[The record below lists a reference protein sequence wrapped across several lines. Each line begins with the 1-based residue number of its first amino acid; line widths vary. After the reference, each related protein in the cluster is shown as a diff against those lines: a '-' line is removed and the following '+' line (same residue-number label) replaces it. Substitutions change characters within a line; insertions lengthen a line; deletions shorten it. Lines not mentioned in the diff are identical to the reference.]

1 MSRYLIISV
10 LAMFVAIRIC
20 AQSQVR
26 MALPKTQ
33 TMVHNSLS
41 KSRANKSKK
50 ANVQFT
56 IPKDLLAKMFG
67 FCGVSVSNDTTGLAL
82 SVDTCATKR
91 EVKKSLS
98 EATDEATDNELTA
111 LDVLNMLV
119 PGAFSDKE
127 KEQWKS
133 LPKETRK
140 AIMDMVLTPGATQWD
155 ALNEAQ
161 KAVVHEYSNGK

>member
-10 LAMFVAIRIC
+10 LAMFMAIPRIS
-20 AQSQVR
+20 AQSKVR

-50 ANVQFT
+50 ANTQFT
-56 IPKDLLAKMFG
+56 ISKDLLAKMFG

-98 EATDEATDNELTA
+98 EASDNELTA

-140 AIMDMVLTPGATQWD
+140 AIIGMVLTPRGPQWD

-161 KAVVHEYSNGK
+161 KAVIHEYSNGK

>member
-10 LAMFVAIRIC
+10 LAMFVAIPRIC

-41 KSRANKSKK
+41 KSRANKSKR
-50 ANVQFT
+50 ANAQFT

-82 SVDTCATKR
+82 SVDTCVTKR
-91 EVKKSLS
+91 DVKKSLS
-98 EATDEATDNELTA
+98 EATNNELTA
-111 LDVLNMLV
+111 LNMFV

-140 AIMDMVLTPGATQWD
+140 AIIGMVLTPGGTQWD

-161 KAVVHEYSNGK
+161 KAVIHEYSNAK

>member
-1 MSRYLIISV
+1 MSRYLIIAV
-10 LAMFVAIRIC
+10 LAMFVAIPRIC

-41 KSRANKSKK
+41 KSMANKSKRGN
-50 ANVQFT
+50 AQFT

-98 EATDEATDNELTA
+98 EITDNELTA

-133 LPKETRK
+133 LLNETRK
-140 AIMDMVLTPGATQWD
+140 AIIGMVLTPGGTQWD

-161 KAVVHEYSNGK
+161 KAVIYEYSNGK

>member
-1 MSRYLIISV
+1 MSRYLIIAV
-10 LAMFVAIRIC
+10 LAMFVAIPRIC
-20 AQSQVR
+20 AQSRVR

-41 KSRANKSKK
+41 ESRANKRGN
-50 ANVQFT
+50 AQFT
-56 IPKDLLAKMFG
+56 ISKDLLAKMFG
-67 FCGVSVSNDTTGLAL
+67 FCGISVSNDTTGLSL

-91 EVKKSLS
+91 DVKKSLS
-98 EATDEATDNELTA
+98 EATNIEFTA

-161 KAVVHEYSNGK
+161 KAVIHEYSNGK

>member
-1 MSRYLIISV
+1 MSRYLIIVV
-10 LAMFVAIRIC
+10 LAMFVAIPRIC

-41 KSRANKSKK
+41 ALPKTQTMVHNSLSKSRANKSKRGN
-50 ANVQFT
+50 AQFT
-56 IPKDLLAKMFG
+56 ISKDLLAKMFG
-67 FCGVSVSNDTTGLAL
+67 FCGISVSNDTTGLAL

-91 EVKKSLS
+91 DVKKSLS
-98 EATDEATDNELTA
+98 EATNNEFTA

-140 AIMDMVLTPGATQWD
+140 AIMDMVLTPG
-155 ALNEAQ
+155 
-161 KAVVHEYSNGK
+161 GKPERQLWIWC

>member
-1 MSRYLIISV
+1 MSRYLIIVV
-10 LAMFVAIRIC
+10 LAMFVAIPRIC

-41 KSRANKSKK
+41 KSKRGNA
-50 ANVQFT
+50 QFT
-56 IPKDLLAKMFG
+56 ISKDLLAKMFG
-67 FCGVSVSNDTTGLAL
+67 FCGISVSNDTTGLAL

-91 EVKKSLS
+91 DVKKSLS
-98 EATDEATDNELTA
+98 EATNNEFTA

>member
-1 MSRYLIISV
+1 
-10 LAMFVAIRIC
+10 
-20 AQSQVR
+20 
-26 MALPKTQ
+26 
-33 TMVHNSLS
+33 
-41 KSRANKSKK
+41 
-50 ANVQFT
+50 
-56 IPKDLLAKMFG
+56 MFG
-67 FCGVSVSNDTTGLAL
+67 FCGISVSNDTTGLAL

-91 EVKKSLS
+91 DVKKSLS
-98 EATDEATDNELTA
+98 EATNNEFTA

-140 AIMDMVLTPGATQWD
+140 AIMDMVLTPVATQWD

>member
-1 MSRYLIISV
+1 MLNLLS
-10 LAMFVAIRIC
+10 
-20 AQSQVR
+20 
-26 MALPKTQ
+26 PKTC
-33 TMVHNSLS
+33 
-41 KSRANKSKK
+41 
-50 ANVQFT
+50 
-56 IPKDLLAKMFG
+56 LLRCLDFVE
-67 FCGVSVSNDTTGLAL
+67 FQYNRYTYSLAL

-91 EVKKSLS
+91 DVKKSLS
-98 EATDEATDNELTA
+98 EATNNEFTA

>member
-1 MSRYLIISV
+1 MSKYLIIAMM
-10 LAMFVAIRIC
+10 AMFVVIPRIC

-26 MALPKTQ
+26 RALPKTQ

-41 KSRANKSKK
+41 KSRANKSKR
-50 ANVQFT
+50 ANAQFT
-56 IPKDLLAKMFG
+56 IPKDLLAKIFG
-67 FCGVSVSNDTTGLAL
+67 FCGVSVSNDTTGFAL
-82 SVDTCATKR
+82 SVDTCVTKR

-98 EATDEATDNELTA
+98 EATDNELTA

-140 AIMDMVLTPGATQWD
+140 AIIGMVVTPGGTQWD

-161 KAVVHEYSNGK
+161 KAVIHEYSNGK

>member
-10 LAMFVAIRIC
+10 LAMFVTIPRIC

-41 KSRANKSKK
+41 KSRANKNKK

-67 FCGVSVSNDTTGLAL
+67 FCGVSVSNDTTGLDL

-91 EVKKSLS
+91 EVKKLLS
-98 EATDEATDNELTA
+98 EATDNELTA

-133 LPKETRK
+133 LPKETKK
-140 AIMDMVLTPGATQWD
+140 AIIGMVLTPGGTQWD

-161 KAVVHEYSNGK
+161 KAVIHEYSNGK

>member
-10 LAMFVAIRIC
+10 LAMFMAIPRIS
-20 AQSQVR
+20 AQSKVR

-33 TMVHNSLS
+33 TMVHKSLS
-41 KSRANKSKK
+41 KSRANKNNRDN
-50 ANVQFT
+50 AQFT

-67 FCGVSVSNDTTGLAL
+67 FFGVSVSNDTTGLAL

-98 EATDEATDNELTA
+98 EASDNELTA

-119 PGAFSDKE
+119 PGAFSDEE

-140 AIMDMVLTPGATQWD
+140 AIIGMVLTPGGTQWD

-161 KAVVHEYSNGK
+161 KAVIHEYSNGK

>member
-1 MSRYLIISV
+1 
-10 LAMFVAIRIC
+10 
-20 AQSQVR
+20 
-26 MALPKTQ
+26 
-33 TMVHNSLS
+33 MVHKSLS
-41 KSRANKSKK
+41 KSRVNKSKRGN
-50 ANVQFT
+50 AQFT
-56 IPKDLLAKMFG
+56 ISKDLLAKMVG
-67 FCGVSVSNDTTGLAL
+67 FCGVSVLNDTTGLAL

-91 EVKKSLS
+91 DVKKSLS
-98 EATDEATDNELTA
+98 EATNNELTA

-161 KAVVHEYSNGK
+161 KAVIHEYSNGK

>member
-1 MSRYLIISV
+1 MSRYLIIVV
-10 LAMFVAIRIC
+10 LAMFVAIPRIC

-41 KSRANKSKK
+41 
-50 ANVQFT
+50 
-56 IPKDLLAKMFG
+56 
-67 FCGVSVSNDTTGLAL
+67 NDTTGLAL

-91 EVKKSLS
+91 DVKKSLS
-98 EATDEATDNELTA
+98 EATNNEFTA

-155 ALNEAQ
+155 ALN
-161 KAVVHEYSNGK
+161 

>member
-10 LAMFVAIRIC
+10 LAMFVTIPRIC

-41 KSRANKSKK
+41 KSRANKNKK

-67 FCGVSVSNDTTGLAL
+67 FCGVSVSNDTTGLDL

-91 EVKKSLS
+91 EVKKLLS
-98 EATDEATDNELTA
+98 EATDNELTA

-127 KEQWKS
+127 KNNGS
-133 LPKETRK
+133 LCRK
-140 AIMDMVLTPGATQWD
+140 KP
-155 ALNEAQ
+155 ERR
-161 KAVVHEYSNGK
+161 

>member
-1 MSRYLIISV
+1 
-10 LAMFVAIRIC
+10 
-20 AQSQVR
+20 
-26 MALPKTQ
+26 
-33 TMVHNSLS
+33 MVHNSLS
-41 KSRANKSKK
+41 KSRANKSKRGN
-50 ANVQFT
+50 AQFT

-67 FCGVSVSNDTTGLAL
+67 FCGVSVSNDTTVLAL
-82 SVDTCATKR
+82 FVDTCAIKI

-98 EATDEATDNELTA
+98 KATNNKLTA

-140 AIMDMVLTPGATQWD
+140 AVMDDMVLTPGGTQWD
-155 ALNEAQ
+155 ALNEVQ
-161 KAVVHEYSNGK
+161 KTVIHEYSNTQ

>member
-1 MSRYLIISV
+1 MSRYLIIVV
-10 LAMFVAIRIC
+10 LAMFVAIPRIC

-41 KSRANKSKK
+41 KSWANKCKRPN
-50 ANVQFT
+50 AQFT
-56 IPKDLLAKMFG
+56 IPKDLLAKMFE
-67 FCGVSVSNDTTGLAL
+67 FCGVSLTNDTTGLAL

-98 EATDEATDNELTA
+98 EATDNELTA
-111 LDVLNMLV
+111 LDILNMLV

-140 AIMDMVLTPGATQWD
+140 AIIGMVLTPGGTQWD

-161 KAVVHEYSNGK
+161 KAVIHEYSNGK

>member
-1 MSRYLIISV
+1 MRRYIIIVV
-10 LAMFVAIRIC
+10 LAMFVAIPRIC

-41 KSRANKSKK
+41 KSRANKSKRGN
-50 ANVQFT
+50 AQFT
-56 IPKDLLAKMFG
+56 ISKDLLAKMFG
-67 FCGVSVSNDTTGLAL
+67 FCGISVSNDTTGLAL

-91 EVKKSLS
+91 DVKKSLS
-98 EATDEATDNELTA
+98 EATNNEFTA

>member
-1 MSRYLIISV
+1 MSRNLIISV
-10 LAMFVAIRIC
+10 LAMFVAIPRIC

-50 ANVQFT
+50 ANAQFT

-82 SVDTCATKR
+82 SVDTCATE
-91 EVKKSLS
+91 EVVVRS
-98 EATDEATDNELTA
+98 NE
-111 LDVLNMLV
+111 
-119 PGAFSDKE
+119 
-127 KEQWKS
+127 
-133 LPKETRK
+133 
-140 AIMDMVLTPGATQWD
+140 
-155 ALNEAQ
+155 
-161 KAVVHEYSNGK
+161 

>member
-1 MSRYLIISV
+1 MSRYLIIVV
-10 LAMFVAIRIC
+10 LAMFVAIPRIC

-41 KSRANKSKK
+41 KSRANKR
-50 ANVQFT
+50 ANAKFT

-67 FCGVSVSNDTTGLAL
+67 FCGISVSNDTTGLAL

-91 EVKKSLS
+91 DVKKSLS
-98 EATDEATDNELTA
+98 EATNNEFTA

>member
-1 MSRYLIISV
+1 M
-10 LAMFVAIRIC
+10 
-20 AQSQVR
+20 
-26 MALPKTQ
+26 
-33 TMVHNSLS
+33 
-41 KSRANKSKK
+41 
-50 ANVQFT
+50 
-56 IPKDLLAKMFG
+56 
-67 FCGVSVSNDTTGLAL
+67 AL

-91 EVKKSLS
+91 DVKKSLS
-98 EATDEATDNELTA
+98 EATNIEFTA

-140 AIMDMVLTPGATQWD
+140 AIMDMVLTPGVTQWD

-161 KAVVHEYSNGK
+161 KAVIHEYSNGK

>member
-1 MSRYLIISV
+1 MSKYLIIAMM
-10 LAMFVAIRIC
+10 AMFVVIPRIC

-26 MALPKTQ
+26 MTLPKTQ
-33 TMVHNSLS
+33 TMVHKSLS
-41 KSRANKSKK
+41 KSRGNKSKMG
-50 ANVQFT
+50 NTQFT

-67 FCGVSVSNDTTGLAL
+67 LCGVSVSNDTTGLAL
-82 SVDTCATKR
+82 SVDTCETKR
-91 EVKKSLS
+91 DVKKLLS
-98 EATDEATDNELTA
+98 EATNNEFTA
-111 LDVLNMLV
+111 LDVLNMFV

-140 AIMDMVLTPGATQWD
+140 AVMDMVLTYGGTQWD

-161 KAVVHEYSNGK
+161 KAVIHEYSNAK

>member
-1 MSRYLIISV
+1 MSMSRYLIVAV
-10 LAMFVAIRIC
+10 LAMFVAIPSIY
-20 AQSQVR
+20 AQAQVR

-33 TMVHNSLS
+33 SMVHKSLS
-41 KSRANKSKK
+41 KNRANKRGN
-50 ANVQFT
+50 ARFT
-56 IPKDLLAKMFG
+56 ISKDLLANMFG

-82 SVDTCATKR
+82 SVDTCATQR
-91 EVKKSLS
+91 NVKKSLS
-98 EATDEATDNELTA
+98 EAANNELTA

-119 PGAFSDKE
+119 PGAFTDKE
-127 KEQWKS
+127 KKQWKS

-161 KAVVHEYSNGK
+161 KAVIHEYSNGK

>member
-10 LAMFVAIRIC
+10 LAMFVAIPRIC

-67 FCGVSVSNDTTGLAL
+67 FCGVSVSNDTTGFAL

-98 EATDEATDNELTA
+98 EITDNELTA
-111 LDVLNMLV
+111 LDVLNMFV
-119 PGAFSDKE
+119 PGAFSIRK
-127 KEQWKS
+127 KNNGS
-133 LPKETRK
+133 LCLKKPERR
-140 AIMDMVLTPGATQWD
+140 
-155 ALNEAQ
+155 
-161 KAVVHEYSNGK
+161 Y

>member
-1 MSRYLIISV
+1 MSRYLIIVV
-10 LAMFVAIRIC
+10 LAMFVAIPRIC

-33 TMVHNSLS
+33 TMVYNSLS
-41 KSRANKSKK
+41 KSRANKR
-50 ANVQFT
+50 ANAKFT

-67 FCGVSVSNDTTGLAL
+67 FCGISVSNDTTGLAL

-91 EVKKSLS
+91 DVKKSLS
-98 EATDEATDNELTA
+98 EATNNEFTA